1 MIEKKY
7 KYWLIY
13 IKSTDINIA
22 YELYA
27 YTDNKK
33 YMKQFVEERDMNKFI
48 VMMKKLT
55 KNEIHMLTEEFNS
68 SFLIP
73 LEGKTRTEGKK
84 YIGQFSIIATKA
96 EKLNVM
102 NTCTDVIM
110 SKMWSSICYDPML
123 FKNKYKEMFVRLG
136 YYNAYRYLCLDFDL
150 DYFEDIASEFE
161 PDYLSAF
168 LNMYSDLMKG
178 GIQ

>member
-1 MIEKKY
+1 MIEQKY

-13 IKSTDINIA
+13 IKSTDIDIA

-33 YMKQFVEERDMNKFI
+33 YMKQFKEERNMDKFLI
-48 VMMKKLT
+48 MMKKLT
-55 KNEIHMLTEEFNS
+55 KKEIHQLTEEYNS

-73 LEGKTRTEGKK
+73 FEGKTRVESEK
-84 YIGQFSIIATKA
+84 YIDQFSIMATKE
-96 EKLNVM
+96 EKLNVV
-102 NTCTDVIM
+102 NVCTDVIM
-110 SKMWSSICYDPML
+110 SKMWTSVSYDPML
-123 FKNKYKEMFVRLG
+123 FKEKYKHMFVRLG

-178 GIQ
+178 

>member
-33 YMKQFVEERDMNKFI
+33 YMKQFVEE
-48 VMMKKLT
+48 
-55 KNEIHMLTEEFNS
+55 NEIHKLTEEFNS

-123 FKNKYKEMFVRLG
+123 FKNKYKEMFIRLG
-136 YYNAYRYLCLDFDL
+136 YYNAFRYLCLDFDL

-168 LNMYSDLMKG
+168 LNMYSELMKG